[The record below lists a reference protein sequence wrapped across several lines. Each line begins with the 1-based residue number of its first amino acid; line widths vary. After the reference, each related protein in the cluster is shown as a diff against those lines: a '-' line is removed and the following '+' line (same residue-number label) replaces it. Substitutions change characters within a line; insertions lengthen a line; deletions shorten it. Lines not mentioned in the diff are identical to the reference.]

1 MTNIQSGYLKT
12 KSGIQL
18 MTTVPYPIGAI
29 YLSVDNTNPSKLFGG
44 TWEQIAKGRTLV
56 GVDTSD
62 TDFNTVKKTGGSKY
76 LQSHYHNI
84 DLYTTSDG
92 SHEHNLRYGS
102 SSGNGVTIS
111 YSGSGYRVL
120 NIESWAWRD
129 CGWDTNLY
137 TSYGGNHQHKVSGI
151 TGSDGAGSSGNL
163 QPYFTCYIWCR
174 TA

>member
-12 KSGIQL
+12 KNGIQL

-62 TDFNTVKKTGGSKY
+62 TDFNTVKKTGGTKDTH
-76 LQSHYHNI
+76 LQYI
-84 DLYTTSDG
+84 TSG
-92 SHEHNLRYGS
+92 
-102 SSGNGVTIS
+102 
-111 YSGSGYRVL
+111 
-120 NIESWAWRD
+120 
-129 CGWDTNLY
+129 GWGL
-137 TSYGGNHQHKVSGI
+137 Q
-151 TGSDGAGSSGNL
+151 AGSLSFADRIVVGKGGLSQEIFDKGNL

-174 TA
+174 MA

>member
-1 MTNIQSGYLKT
+1 MNNIQSGYLKT
-12 KSGIQL
+12 KNGIQL

-76 LQSHYHNI
+76 LQKHSHGIPQAHPWNNKTSSHYT
-84 DLYTTSDG
+84 L
-92 SHEHNLRYGS
+92 LR
-102 SSGNGVTIS
+102 
-111 YSGSGYRVL
+111 
-120 NIESWAWRD
+120 
-129 CGWDTNLY
+129 TNTEY
-137 TSYGGNHQHKVSGI
+137 I
-151 TGSDGAGSSGNL
+151 TEYNVNTGEAGTGDSGNL

-174 TA
+174 MA

>member
-1 MTNIQSGYLKT
+1 MKAVYLKDR
-12 KSGIQL
+12 SGNKCSV
-18 MTTVPYPIGAI
+18 VPYYRVGDLFLTTIA
-29 YLSVDNTNPSKLFGG
+29 TNPSSYLGG
-44 TWEQIAKGRTLV
+44 TWELFGPGRCLV
-56 GVDTSD
+56 CVNSSD
-62 TDFNTVKKTGGSKY
+62 PDFNTVKKTGGSKY
-76 LQSHYHNI
+76 LQSHYHSI

-102 SSGNGVTIS
+102 SSGDGVTIS

-163 QPYFTCYIWCR
+163 QPYITCYIWIR

>member
-12 KSGIQL
+12 KNGIQL

-56 GVDTSD
+56 GVDTND

-76 LQSHYHNI
+76 LQKHKH
-84 DLYTTSDG
+84 G
-92 SHEHNLRYGS
+92 LR
-102 SSGNGVTIS
+102 VT
-111 YSGSGYRVL
+111 L
-120 NIESWAWRD
+120 NM
-129 CGWDTNLY
+129 T
-137 TSYGGNHQHKVSGI
+137 Q
-151 TGSDGAGSSGNL
+151 GAGNERALVVGGGVAWSLNDTYQMAEVGDGNSGNL

-174 TA
+174 MA